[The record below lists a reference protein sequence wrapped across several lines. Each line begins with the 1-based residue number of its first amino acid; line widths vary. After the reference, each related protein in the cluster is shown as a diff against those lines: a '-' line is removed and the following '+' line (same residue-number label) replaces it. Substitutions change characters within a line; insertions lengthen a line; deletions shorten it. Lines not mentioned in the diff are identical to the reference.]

1 MPNSGI
7 IMNLNKNIFVVLL
20 LLHGIVFN
28 FILLPFAILF
38 PTFQAALFP
47 LSQPMFFQDWVNSV
61 CLNVFAWHL
70 LYAGLKNPTFFK
82 TPIRLRDELKKF
94 SWILRLEQWVYQ
106 NSKGWLKKSQILI
119 VMIGIA
125 MMINIILPIIATTIL
140 GHKLSYRSLGLS
152 FLSFQFVNFVA
163 FYFYNRFPDETL
175 NKEDTVPSPWLLAIF
190 FGKSAK
196 KKTANP

>member
-1 MPNSGI
+1 
-7 IMNLNKNIFVVLL
+7 
-20 LLHGIVFN
+20 
-28 FILLPFAILF
+28 
-38 PTFQAALFP
+38 
-47 LSQPMFFQDWVNSV
+47 MFFQDWVNSV

-82 TPIRLRDELKKF
+82 TPRRLRDELKKF

-163 FYFYNRFPDETL
+163 FYFYNKFPNETL
-175 NKEDTVPSPWLLAIF
+175 DKEDTIPSPWLLAIV

-196 KKTANP
+196 KKMANP

>member
-1 MPNSGI
+1 MPNFGI
-7 IMNLNKNIFVVLL
+7 IMNQSKNPFVVLL
-20 LLHGIVFN
+20 LLHGIAFN

-38 PTFQAALFP
+38 PAFQAALFP

-82 TPIRLRDELKKF
+82 TPRRLRDELKKF
-94 SWILRLEQWVYQ
+94 SWVVRLEQWVYQ
-106 NSKGWLKKSQILI
+106 HSKGFLKKPQILI

-163 FYFYNRFPDETL
+163 FYFYNKFPNETL
-175 NKEDTVPSPWLLAIF
+175 DKEDTIPSPWLLAIV

-196 KKTANP
+196 KKMANQ